1 MITKERKKYKLDF
14 RPDGAKGK
22 RIIRRF
28 DFKADAVQF
37 EKTYV
42 SRLSDTQAV
51 QAIVDDR
58 QLNELI
64 QLWFDLHGR
73 SLKSAT
79 KTMHKLFRLSD
90 FMGNPV
96 ARLMNPELFAN
107 YRSGRLDSGITPSTL
122 NRELITLKAVFREL
136 KRLAVIDYDSP
147 VLLVRTIRE
156 VKIELT
162 YLTSEQVELLR
173 SMVELSKNES
183 LPYVVAVCLVTGAR
197 WSEAEGLQL
206 SNCINGGFQFVDTK
220 NGKSR
225 FVPVSQYWFQYV
237 RSRLE
242 LGVFKP
248 CYAAFRSAF
257 VRSGLKV
264 PAGQLA
270 HILRHTFA
278 SHFVMRGG
286 NIVALQRILGHSSLN
301 VTMRYSHL
309 SPDYLNQAVSFNPLA
324 GADGGGKNVES
335 VR

>member
-1 MITKERKKYKLDF
+1 MITKKGNKYELDF

-22 RIIRRF
+22 RIIRL
-28 DFKADAVQF
+28 FKLRTDAVQF
-37 EKTYV
+37 QKNYV

-51 QAIVDDR
+51 QATVDDR
-58 QLNELI
+58 HLTDLI
-64 QLWFDLHGR
+64 YLWFDLHGR
-73 SLKSAT
+73 TLKSAS
-79 KTMHKLFRLSD
+79 KTMKKLIRLSD
-90 FMGNPV
+90 LLGNPV
-96 ARLMNPELFAN
+96 ARLMNPELFAS
-107 YRSGRLDSGITPSTL
+107 YRACRLDSGITPSTL

-136 KRLAVIDYDSP
+136 KRLSVIDYDSP

-156 VKIELT
+156 VKTELT
-162 YLTSEQVELLR
+162 YLTSEQVEALR
-173 SMVELSKNES
+173 AVVLLSKNES

-225 FVPVSQYWFQYV
+225 FVPVSQYWYQYV
-237 RSRLE
+237 RTRLE

-248 CYAAFRSAF
+248 CYAAYRSAF

-324 GADGGGKNVES
+324 GVDEGGKNVEIAC
-335 VR
+335 